1 MILTVF
7 SCPLSPFSSPFPFNP
22 IPFCFPQPLFHSTSF
37 NPFTIPLLLPLPIL
51 SPNPFPFFPL
61 TNFLQALSYY
71 DCSYLFPYSAFFNP
85 NLIVLPSK
93 HFLNHPSSTSF
104 PFYFLQLFSHFLH
117 LLPSAHFPLYHLKLS
132 YYSVFFNNPF
142 PVYISPFIST
152 SFRSFPILPLQP
164 HSHSASF
171 NHFPMLP
178 PSTHLPVPYPN
189 PLIPILTTFS
199 PCCCQWYCPFPM
211 PSCHFTVFLLFDLFM
226 HTVIP
231 FSQYFHV
238 PIFLILTHGLF
249 CCSSPHLPCF
259 HPCSSIHL
267 EKPRYWYT
275 RLQLL
280 PSHFSML

>member
-22 IPFCFPQPLFHSTSF
+22 IPFCLPQPLFHSTSF

-85 NLIVLPSK
+85 SLIVLPSK

-199 PCCCQWYCPFPM
+199 PCCCQ
-211 PSCHFTVFLLFDLFM
+211 
-226 HTVIP
+226 
-231 FSQYFHV
+231 
-238 PIFLILTHGLF
+238 
-249 CCSSPHLPCF
+249 
-259 HPCSSIHL
+259 
-267 EKPRYWYT
+267 
-275 RLQLL
+275 
-280 PSHFSML
+280 